1 MIENIQDIFGDL
13 YTFDIIYLVFTILS
27 LVKCSKKGFV
37 LSILS
42 ASKWLLAYVITL
54 FLFPKVKPYL
64 KDVIDSEYVLD
75 LVVGISLYIIIIFLI
90 LLINKG
96 INRAITYSV
105 LGNLDRIFGFFFGF
119 IRAYIILVCIYTTIN
134 IVYNHKKWPIKLDD
148 AFTYAWVEKGS
159 NYLIKEFPDKKDYEK
174 TKEKVQ
180 DI

>member
-1 MIENIQDIFGDL
+1 MEVVKDFFTDL
-13 YTFDIIYLVFTILS
+13 YTFDIVYLIFTVLS
-27 LVKCSKKGFV
+27 LITCTNKGFL

-42 ASKWLLAYVITL
+42 ASKWLLAYVVTL
-54 FLFPKVKPYL
+54 FLFPKAKPFFE
-64 KDVIDSEYVLD
+64 DMIDSEYVLD
-75 LVVGISLYIIIIFLI
+75 LAVGLGLFIIIIFLI

-96 INRAITYSV
+96 INRAVTYSG

-119 IRAYIILVCIYTTIN
+119 IRSYVIVVCIYTTIN
-134 IVYNHKKWPIKLDD
+134 IVYNHKKWPINLDD

-159 NYLIKEFPDKKDYEK
+159 NYLIKEFPDKKDYEE

>member
-1 MIENIQDIFGDL
+1 MEVVKDLFTDL
-13 YTFDIIYLVFTILS
+13 YTFDIVYLIFTVLS
-27 LVKCSKKGFV
+27 LITCTNKGFL

-42 ASKWLLAYVITL
+42 ASKWLLAYVVTL
-54 FLFPKVKPYL
+54 FLFPKAKPFFE
-64 KDVIDSEYVLD
+64 DMIDSEYVLD
-75 LVVGISLYIIIIFLI
+75 LAVGLGLFIIIIFLI

-96 INRAITYSV
+96 INRAVTYSG

-119 IRAYIILVCIYTTIN
+119 IRSYVIVVCIYTTIN
-134 IVYNHKKWPIKLDD
+134 IVYNHKKWPINLDD

-159 NYLIKEFPDKKDYEK
+159 NYLIKEFPDKKDYEE